1 MGCWNK
7 IFSFHGLESPK
18 YLLQLGVLGV
28 GIHEMDVVSV
38 WLHIHIVIWWLAF
51 RIIRKI
57 RIQWRPMFAL
67 LTVSATHC
75 ATNPTKSSDG
85 TLPKKLSYENRRF
98 MQKSKNTITVTTVAL
113 RFYHVQFFSSLGPL
127 TTYWAGAGT
136 HQCWYRWGVWN
147 APYIAWRI
155 GGIWRGLEVTRTLT
169 KKNSGKHAHIH
180 IHMYIYFHTRNT
192 ILYIY
197 IDYIYI
203 TTKHRSS
210 PKFRDFSHQLRSSN
224 FSNVI
229 TRYMFRF
236 KQARPAVRRSWA
248 VSPAGSR
255 AWGIFTSRDI
265 CQMGLSS
272 LKVAKPMGWWWDF
285 DIMFLIL
292 YQLRGP
298 QRRNS
303 WYFFCNKGCE
313 NRPAPTRCLEI
324 MPKGEIPWGTISAKK
339 MHSTLNMR
347 SPLGPIDK
355 LKMLRTIGSKT
366 NYNFQWKMW
375 LKNAGHFQEMKTN
388 RDLPPAA
395 TGWLEWA
402 ARINGRAKIENT
414 ARMKSPGF
422 STKQFEL
429 SWCVFLLHV
438 FFGLLAVHIS

>member
-85 TLPKKLSYENRRF
+85 TLPKKLSYENRHF
-98 MQKSKNTITVTTVAL
+98 MQKSKNTTTVTTVAL
-113 RFYHVQFFSSLGPL
+113 RFYHVQFFSSLDPL

-192 ILYIY
+192 ILYI
-197 IDYIYI
+197 
-203 TTKHRSS
+203 
-210 PKFRDFSHQLRSSN
+210 
-224 FSNVI
+224 
-229 TRYMFRF
+229 
-236 KQARPAVRRSWA
+236 
-248 VSPAGSR
+248 
-255 AWGIFTSRDI
+255 
-265 CQMGLSS
+265 
-272 LKVAKPMGWWWDF
+272 
-285 DIMFLIL
+285 
-292 YQLRGP
+292 
-298 QRRNS
+298 
-303 WYFFCNKGCE
+303 
-313 NRPAPTRCLEI
+313 
-324 MPKGEIPWGTISAKK
+324 
-339 MHSTLNMR
+339 
-347 SPLGPIDK
+347 
-355 LKMLRTIGSKT
+355 
-366 NYNFQWKMW
+366 
-375 LKNAGHFQEMKTN
+375 
-388 RDLPPAA
+388 
-395 TGWLEWA
+395 
-402 ARINGRAKIENT
+402 
-414 ARMKSPGF
+414 
-422 STKQFEL
+422 
-429 SWCVFLLHV
+429 
-438 FFGLLAVHIS
+438 